1 MLERLVVRGFKSF
14 ATETA
19 LELGEGV
26 NVIVGPNGSGK
37 SNLAEAVVWA
47 LGEQRASRLR
57 APAMN
62 ELLFQGGPAR
72 PAAASAEVVLQLAG
86 GTVDGPAELAVSRR
100 LARTG
105 EAAYRV
111 NGTGCRLLDMQE
123 ALAARGLGTDSL
135 AIIRQGQVEA
145 LCVSRP
151 SERRAMIDEAA
162 GVGVAKRRRRRAEQ
176 KLARVADRLE
186 RARDLDAELTSR
198 ARALDRQARAAERAE
213 ALEGEIAAVREAARA
228 AVARAADAALR
239 QARERHAAARAAA
252 DDLQGVLE
260 AARAARAVA
269 GDRRT
274 AAGREAEEA
283 EVVGATLRAAAERLA
298 GRSELA
304 GERVSEAA
312 ARIERR
318 QGAGERAAARIVE
331 LERQGEELEEE
342 RRAAEAALVA
352 AEAAAPAAEAAERE
366 ALTQARTASEA
377 LASSRQ
383 ELAEA
388 ATTLRA
394 AEDRAARAGEE
405 IGRLAQL
412 ALALEPAAG
421 DLARAER
428 RADVAARRAARDAE
442 RHAAASAEAADAAA
456 LLAVARERARDAAA
470 EAERHAARSRDAPGG
485 SVLGDALEVE
495 PGLER
500 AVAAALGALAD
511 APIAT
516 DLRHGR
522 TLVEGGAEA
531 AIVPAPARAPAAGP
545 AGARR
550 LSDLV
555 RARSGEAAAHVERL
569 LAEAWLVE
577 SLDEVPAG
585 HGGVF
590 VTRDGHALRPAEG
603 ALSAARAEWARRA
616 LHSNAVAAASEARAH
631 VERAEQVAAA
641 AGGAHELALG
651 RALASERGAARHA
664 RGHAALRADADA
676 AAERA
681 ERARVERSDLELTL
695 AAARERSE
703 AATHTVAALEPALPG
718 LEAEAA
724 EAGARA
730 AGASAALADAAAQLA
745 AARARVA
752 AAASAAAEVAAELD
766 VARMVSSRDVAPPDL
781 EVPRRAG
788 EALAA
793 AAAAVAPRALL
804 AAEALAGRRRDV
816 ADEERSLAAAMA
828 AVERA
833 EADAAAAGEAAHAAD
848 VELHVALERASEAG
862 PPPPGEAEDPISPD
876 QLAER
881 LEALE
886 RRRLAMGAVNPLA
899 AGERA
904 ELVEREQ
911 ELAAQI
917 ADLEAAGASLRAR
930 LGELDEA
937 VGRGFDEVFGAVSER
952 FSEVAELLFPDG
964 RGRLRLVDG
973 DEEDGEPGVEIEV
986 VPAGKR
992 PRALSLFSGGERS
1005 LVALAFCLALA
1016 MARPAPFYLL
1026 DEVEAALD
1034 DTNLRRFLGVIRRL
1048 ASGTQFIVITH
1059 QQPTVEIA
1067 DTLFGVTMGQDG
1079 TSQVLSRR
1087 LARSVEGPAR
1097 PYVRRRLRLV
1107 N

>member
-1 MLERLVVRGFKSF
+1 MLHRLVVRGFKSF
-14 ATETA
+14 ASEIA

-57 APAMN
+57 APGMH
-62 ELLFQGGPAR
+62 EVLFQGGPAR
-72 PAAASAEVVLQLAG
+72 PPAASAEVILQLAG
-86 GTVDGPAELAVSRR
+86 GQAEGPAELAVSRR

-123 ALAARGLGTDSL
+123 ALAARGLGPDSL

-198 ARALDRQARAAERAE
+198 ARALDRQARAAERAD
-213 ALEGEIAAVREAARA
+213 ALEAEITALREAARA
-228 AVARAADAALR
+228 AVARAADEALR
-239 QARERHAAARAAA
+239 QARERHSAARAAA
-252 DDLQGVLE
+252 DELQRALD
-260 AARAARAVA
+260 AARESRA
-269 GDRRT
+269 
-274 AAGREAEEA
+274 AAGERRQAAGTAAEEA
-283 EVVGATLRAAAERLA
+283 ELVGATLRAASERLA
-298 GRSELA
+298 GRAELA
-304 GERVSEAA
+304 AERVAEAT
-312 ARIERR
+312 ARVDRR
-318 QGAGERAAARIVE
+318 QGARERAAGRIAE
-331 LERQGEELEEE
+331 LERQGAELEQE
-342 RRAAEAALVA
+342 RAAAEAALA
-352 AEAAAPAAEAAERE
+352 AAQAAAPGSAERD
-366 ALTQARTASEA
+366 AVARARTAADA
-377 LASSRQ
+377 LSSARHS
-383 ELAEA
+383 LAEA
-388 ATTLRA
+388 ASARRA
-394 AEDRAARAGEE
+394 ADEAAARAQDE

-412 ALALEPAAG
+412 ELALRPAAG
-421 DLARAER
+421 ELERADR
-428 RADVAARRAARDAE
+428 RADIAARRAARDVE
-442 RHAAASAEAADAAA
+442 RHTTVAGQAADAAA
-456 LLAVARERARDAAA
+456 LLGAARERAREAAA
-470 EAERHAARSRDAPGG
+470 EAERHASRPSEGPGP
-485 SVLGDALEVE
+485 VLGDALDVE

-511 APIAT
+511 APIAG

-522 TLVEGGAEA
+522 ALIESGAEA
-531 AIVPAPARAPAAGP
+531 AIVPAPARKRASGP
-545 AGARR
+545 AGALR
-550 LSDLV
+550 LAELV
-555 RARSGEAAAHVERL
+555 RGRSDEAVAHLERL
-569 LAEAWLVE
+569 LADAWLVD
-577 SLDEVPAG
+577 SLEDVPSG
-585 HGGVF
+585 HPGVF
-590 VTRDGHALRPAEG
+590 VTRDGHALRPAQG
-603 ALSAARAEWARRA
+603 TLSAGRAQWARRA
-616 LHSNAVAAASEARAH
+616 LHANAAAAARDARAD
-631 VERAEQVAAA
+631 VERAEAAA
-641 AGGAHELALG
+641 AAAARALEVARR
-651 RALASERGAARHA
+651 RALASERAAARHG
-664 RGHAALRADADA
+664 RRQAALRAEADA
-676 AAERA
+676 EAQRA
-681 ERARVERSDLELTL
+681 EHARVERAELERRLG
-695 AAARERSE
+695 AARDQAE
-703 AATHTVAALEPALPG
+703 AADGTVSAVEPSLAG
-718 LEAEAA
+718 LEAEATEVREA
-724 EAGARA
+724 AVAASAGHAGAA
-730 AGASAALADAAAQLA
+730 AELA
-745 AARARVA
+745 AARARVTA
-752 AAASAAAEVAAELD
+752 AATAAAEVAAELD
-766 VARMVSSRDVAPPDL
+766 VVRVIASRDVAPADL
-781 EVPRRAG
+781 ALPRRVAT
-788 EALAA
+788 ALAA
-793 AAAAVAPRALL
+793 AAAALAPRAH
-804 AAEALAGRRRDV
+804 AAADALAERRRLV
-816 ADEERSLAAAMA
+816 AEQERLLAAAMA

-833 EADAAAAGEAAHAAD
+833 EAEAGGAGEAAHAAD
-848 VELHVALERASEAG
+848 VDLHVALERANEAG
-862 PPPPGEAEDPISPD
+862 PPPAGDPGEPVSAEE
-876 QLAER
+876 LAER
-881 LEALE
+881 LEGLE

-904 ELVEREQ
+904 ELVEREL

-917 ADLEAAGASLRAR
+917 ADLAAAGTSLRAR
-930 LGELDEA
+930 LAELDEA

-952 FSEVAELLFPDG
+952 FREGAELLVPGG
-964 RGRLRLVDG
+964 RGRLRLIDA

-1048 ASGTQFIVITH
+1048 AAGTQFIVITH